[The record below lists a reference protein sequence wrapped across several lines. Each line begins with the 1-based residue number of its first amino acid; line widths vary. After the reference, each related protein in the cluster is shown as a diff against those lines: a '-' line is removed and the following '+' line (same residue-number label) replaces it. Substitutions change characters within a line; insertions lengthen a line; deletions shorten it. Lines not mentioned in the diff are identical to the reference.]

1 MASAQ
6 QTVVLVTG
14 CSKGGIG
21 FYLCEE
27 FARRDCIV
35 YATARRLEALEGFS
49 HPRIRKLSLDCTK
62 DESVKRAIGEVM
74 SAEGHIDILVNNA
87 GVICISPIA
96 DISIEQ
102 AQKTFDTNVFGC
114 LRTAQAVIP
123 HMASRKK
130 GLIVNVGSIVGDIPT
145 PWNGMYCASKA
156 ALHSVTELL
165 HMELKPLGLRAMLL
179 TPGSVKSNLATNQ
192 AEVFR
197 LPDNSLYKAYM
208 KQIIGRMYASQ
219 EAGVSMPTETFAQ
232 LAVKKILATNPPLYV
247 ILGGN
252 TLVFSLLRWMP
263 RAFVLWLIWRRFSQ

>member
-263 RAFVLWLIWRRFSQ
+263 RAFVLWLVWRRFSQ